1 MPRISYFY
9 GIAIWMYWD
18 EGRHRRPH
26 FHARYG
32 EHTASLDIAGEIIVG
47 YLPKR
52 ALHLVRAWAELHD
65 DELDANWRRIVNE
78 EPLEPI
84 APLL

>member
-18 EGRHRRPH
+18 EGHHRHPH

-32 EHTASLDIAGEIIVG
+32 EHTASLDLAGQIIVG
-47 YLPKR
+47 HLPKR
-52 ALHLVRAWAELHD
+52 ALRLVRAWAKLHV
-65 DELDANWRRIVNE
+65 DELDANWRRVVSE
-78 EPLEPI
+78 EPLDPI